1 MMQPNKHVYMSCESS
16 FEEATT
22 VIYGAPFDGTVSN
35 RPGTRFAA
43 DAIRSESYGLET
55 YSPYLNKDLEDV
67 RIMDSGDVDITIG
80 NKVKVL
86 EELEDTARTILN
98 ADKLPFMIGGEHLV
112 TLGPMR
118 AVLEKYPDAM
128 LVQLDAHT
136 DLRDDY
142 MGEPLSHATVVR
154 RIHDLIGDNR
164 IYQYGIRSGTK
175 EEFDWS
181 DTHTIL
187 EKFSIDTLKDLPGII
202 GNTPVYVTIDLDCL
216 DPSIFP
222 GTGTPEPGG
231 LTYRELEPAFKVFEQ
246 LNVVAADIVELSPP
260 YDHSGVSNAVAAK
273 VARELM
279 LAITK

>member
-1 MMQPNKHVYMSCESS
+1 MQPNKHVYMSCEAS
-16 FEEATT
+16 FDEATT

-43 DAIRSESYGLET
+43 DTIRSESYGLET

-98 ADKLPFMIGGEHLV
+98 AGKLPFMIGGEHLV

-154 RIHDLIGDNR
+154 RIYDLIGDNR

>member
-1 MMQPNKHVYMSCESS
+1 MQPNKHVYMSCESS

-55 YSPYLNKDLEDV
+55 YSPYLNKDLENV

-86 EELEDTARTILN
+86 EELEETARTILN

-175 EEFDWS
+175 EEFEWS
-181 DTHTIL
+181 DTHTVL

>member
-1 MMQPNKHVYMSCESS
+1 MQPNKHVYMSCEAS

-22 VIYGAPFDGTVSN
+22 VMYGAPFDGTVSN

-86 EELEDTARTILN
+86 EELEETARTILN
-98 ADKLPFMIGGEHLV
+98 AGKLPFMIGGEHLV

-118 AVLEKYPDAM
+118 AVLEKYPDAI

-154 RIHDLIGDNR
+154 RIHDLVGDNR

-181 DTHTIL
+181 ETHTVL

-202 GNTPVYVTIDLDCL
+202 GNVPVYVTIDLDCL

-231 LTYRELEPAFKVFEQ
+231 LTYKELEPAFKIFEQ

-279 LAITK
+279 LSITK

>member
-1 MMQPNKHVYMSCESS
+1 MMQPNKHVYMSCEAS
-16 FEEATT
+16 FDETTT

-98 ADKLPFMIGGEHLV
+98 AGKLPFMIGGEHLV

>member
-1 MMQPNKHVYMSCESS
+1 MQPNKHVYMSCESS

-55 YSPYLNKDLEDV
+55 YSPFLNKDLEDV

-86 EELEDTARTILN
+86 EELEETARTILN
-98 ADKLPFMIGGEHLV
+98 AGKLPFMIGGEHLV

-187 EKFSIDTLKDLPGII
+187 EKFSIDTLKDLPDII

-231 LTYRELEPAFKVFEQ
+231 LTYRELEPAFRVFEQ

>member
-1 MMQPNKHVYMSCESS
+1 MKANKHVYMSCEAS
-16 FEEATT
+16 FEDATT

-35 RPGTRFAA
+35 RPGTRFAG

-67 RIMDSGDVDITIG
+67 NIIDTGDVDITIG

-98 ADKLPFMIGGEHLV
+98 ANKLPFMIGGEHLV
-112 TLGPMR
+112 TLGPFR
-118 AVLEKYPDAM
+118 AVHEKYPDVV

-154 RIHDLIGDNR
+154 RIHDIVGDGR

-181 DTHTIL
+181 DTHTTL
-187 EKFSIDTLKDLPGII
+187 EKFTINTLKDLPQILGD
-202 GNTPVYVTIDLDCL
+202 TPVYVTIDLDCL

-231 LTYRELEPAFKVFEQ
+231 LTFRELEPAFKVFEQ

-260 YDHSGVSNAVAAK
+260 YDPTGVSNAVAAK

>member
-1 MMQPNKHVYMSCESS
+1 MQPNKHVYMSCESS

-55 YSPYLNKDLEDV
+55 YSPFLNKDLENV

-86 EELEDTARTILN
+86 EELEETARTILN
-98 ADKLPFMIGGEHLV
+98 AGKLPFMIGGEHLV

-187 EKFSIDTLKDLPGII
+187 EKFSIDTLKNLPGII
-202 GNTPVYVTIDLDCL
+202 GNTPVYLTIDLDCL

-231 LTYRELEPAFKVFEQ
+231 LTYRELEPAFRVFEQ

>member
-1 MMQPNKHVYMSCESS
+1 MMQPNKHVYMSCEAS

-55 YSPYLNKDLEDV
+55 YSPFLNKDLEDV

-86 EELEDTARTILN
+86 EELEETARTILN
-98 ADKLPFMIGGEHLV
+98 AGKLPFMIGGEHLV

-118 AVLEKYPDAM
+118 AVLEKYPDTV

-142 MGEPLSHATVVR
+142 MGEPLSHATIVR

-187 EKFSIDTLKDLPGII
+187 EKFSIDTLKNLPGII

-231 LTYRELEPAFKVFEQ
+231 LTYKELEPAFKVFEQ

-279 LAITK
+279 LSITK

>member
-16 FEEATT
+16 FDEATT

-98 ADKLPFMIGGEHLV
+98 AGKLPFMIGGEHLV

-181 DTHTIL
+181 DTHTVL

>member
-1 MMQPNKHVYMSCESS
+1 MQPNKHVYMSCEAS

-98 ADKLPFMIGGEHLV
+98 AGKLPFMIGGEHLV

-118 AVLEKYPDAM
+118 AVLEKYPDAV

-154 RIHDLIGDNR
+154 RIHDLVGDHR

-181 DTHTIL
+181 ETHTVL

-202 GNTPVYVTIDLDCL
+202 GNAPVYVTIDLDCL

-231 LTYRELEPAFKVFEQ
+231 LTYKELEPAFKVFEQ

-273 VARELM
+273 VAREL
-279 LAITK
+279 LLSITK

>member
-1 MMQPNKHVYMSCESS
+1 MQPNKHVYMSCEAS

-55 YSPYLNKDLEDV
+55 YSPFLNKDLEDV

-86 EELEDTARTILN
+86 EELEETARTILN
-98 ADKLPFMIGGEHLV
+98 AGKLPFMIGGEHLV

-118 AVLEKYPDAM
+118 AVLEKYPDTV

-154 RIHDLIGDNR
+154 RIHDFIGDNR

-187 EKFSIDTLKDLPGII
+187 EKFSIDTLKNLPGII

-279 LAITK
+279 LSITK

>member
-1 MMQPNKHVYMSCESS
+1 MQPNKHVYMSCESS
-16 FEEATT
+16 FDEATT

-86 EELEDTARTILN
+86 DELEETARTILN
-98 ADKLPFMIGGEHLV
+98 AGKLPFMIGGEHLV

-118 AVLEKYPDAM
+118 AVLEKYPDTV

-154 RIHDLIGDNR
+154 RIHDLVGDNR

-181 DTHTIL
+181 DTHTVL

-231 LTYRELEPAFKVFEQ
+231 LTYKELEPAFKVFEQ

>member
-1 MMQPNKHVYMSCESS
+1 MQPNKHVYMSCESS
-16 FEEATT
+16 FDEATT

-98 ADKLPFMIGGEHLV
+98 AGKLPFMIGGEHLV

-118 AVLEKYPDAM
+118 AVLEKYPDVM

>member
-1 MMQPNKHVYMSCESS
+1 MQPNKHVYMSCESS
-16 FEEATT
+16 FDEATT

-86 EELEDTARTILN
+86 EELEDTARKILN
-98 ADKLPFMIGGEHLV
+98 AGKLPFMIGGEHLV

-118 AVLEKYPDAM
+118 AVLEKYPDAI

-154 RIHDLIGDNR
+154 RIHDLVGDNR

-181 DTHTIL
+181 ETHTVL

-202 GNTPVYVTIDLDCL
+202 GNAPVYVTIDLDCL

-231 LTYRELEPAFKVFEQ
+231 LTYKELEPAFKVFEQ

-273 VARELM
+273 VAREL
-279 LAITK
+279 LLSITK

>member
-1 MMQPNKHVYMSCESS
+1 MS
-16 FEEATT
+16 
-22 VIYGAPFDGTVSN
+22 VLWIP
-35 RPGTRFAA
+35 
-43 DAIRSESYGLET
+43 
-55 YSPYLNKDLEDV
+55 
-67 RIMDSGDVDITIG
+67 GDVDITIG

-86 EELEDTARTILN
+86 EELEETARTILN
-98 ADKLPFMIGGEHLV
+98 AGKLPFMIGGEHLV

-118 AVLEKYPDAM
+118 AVLEKYPDAI

-154 RIHDLIGDNR
+154 RIHDLVGDNR

-181 DTHTIL
+181 ETHTVL

-202 GNTPVYVTIDLDCL
+202 GNAPVYVTIDLDCL

-222 GTGTPEPGG
+222 GTGTP
-231 LTYRELEPAFKVFEQ
+231 TWWI
-246 LNVVAADIVELSPP
+246 NV
-260 YDHSGVSNAVAAK
+260 
-273 VARELM
+273 
-279 LAITK
+279 

>member
-1 MMQPNKHVYMSCESS
+1 MQPNKHVYMSCESS

-55 YSPYLNKDLEDV
+55 YSPFLNKDLEDV

-86 EELEDTARTILN
+86 EELEETARTILN
-98 ADKLPFMIGGEHLV
+98 AGKLPFMIGGEHLV

-118 AVLEKYPDAM
+118 AVLEKYPDTV

-154 RIHDLIGDNR
+154 RIHDFIGDNR

-181 DTHTIL
+181 EKHTVL
-187 EKFSIDTLKDLPGII
+187 EKFSIDTLKDLPDII
-202 GNTPVYVTIDLDCL
+202 GNAPVYVTIDLDCL

-231 LTYRELEPAFKVFEQ
+231 LTYKELEPAFKVFEQ

-279 LAITK
+279 LSITK

>member
-1 MMQPNKHVYMSCESS
+1 MQPNKHVYMSCEAS
-16 FEEATT
+16 FDETTT

-98 ADKLPFMIGGEHLV
+98 AGKLPFMIGGEHLV

>member
-1 MMQPNKHVYMSCESS
+1 MQPNKHVYMSCESS

-55 YSPYLNKDLEDV
+55 YSPFLNKDLEDV

-86 EELEDTARTILN
+86 EELEETARTILN
-98 ADKLPFMIGGEHLV
+98 AGKLPFMIGGEHLV

-118 AVLEKYPDAM
+118 AVLEKYPDAIF
-128 LVQLDAHT
+128 VQLDAHT

-187 EKFSIDTLKDLPGII
+187 EKFSIDTLKNLPGII

-231 LTYRELEPAFKVFEQ
+231 LTYRELEPAFRVFEQ

>member
-1 MMQPNKHVYMSCESS
+1 MQPNKHVYMSCESS

-55 YSPYLNKDLEDV
+55 YSPFLDKDLEDV

-86 EELEDTARTILN
+86 EELEETARTILN
-98 ADKLPFMIGGEHLV
+98 AGKLPFMIGGEHLV

-187 EKFSIDTLKDLPGII
+187 EKFSIDTLKNLPGII
-202 GNTPVYVTIDLDCL
+202 GNTPVYLTIDLDCL

-231 LTYRELEPAFKVFEQ
+231 LTYRELEPAFRVFEQ

>member
-55 YSPYLNKDLEDV
+55 YSPFLNKDLEDV

-86 EELEDTARTILN
+86 EELEETARTILN
-98 ADKLPFMIGGEHLV
+98 AGKLPFMIGGEHLV

-187 EKFSIDTLKDLPGII
+187 EKFSIDTLKNLPGII
-202 GNTPVYVTIDLDCL
+202 GNTPVYLTIDLDCL

-231 LTYRELEPAFKVFEQ
+231 LTYRELEPAFRVFEQ

>member
-55 YSPYLNKDLEDV
+55 YSPFLNKDLEDV

-86 EELEDTARTILN
+86 EELEETARTILN
-98 ADKLPFMIGGEHLV
+98 AGKLPFMIGGEHLV

-187 EKFSIDTLKDLPGII
+187 EKFSIDTLKDLPDII

-231 LTYRELEPAFKVFEQ
+231 LTYRELEPAFRVFEQ

>member
-1 MMQPNKHVYMSCESS
+1 MMQPNKHVYMSCEAS

-55 YSPYLNKDLEDV
+55 YSPFLNKDLEDV

-86 EELEDTARTILN
+86 EELEETARTILN
-98 ADKLPFMIGGEHLV
+98 AGKLPFMIGGEHLV

-118 AVLEKYPDAM
+118 AVLEKYPDAI

-154 RIHDLIGDNR
+154 RIHDLVGDNR

-181 DTHTIL
+181 ETHTVL

-202 GNTPVYVTIDLDCL
+202 GNAPVYVTIDLDCL

-231 LTYRELEPAFKVFEQ
+231 LTYKELEPAFKVFEQ

-273 VARELM
+273 VAREL
-279 LAITK
+279 LLSITK

>member
-55 YSPYLNKDLEDV
+55 YSPFLNKDLEDV

-86 EELEDTARTILN
+86 EELEETARTILN
-98 ADKLPFMIGGEHLV
+98 AGKLPFMIGGEHLV

-181 DTHTIL
+181 DTHTVL
-187 EKFSIDTLKDLPGII
+187 EKFSIDTLKDLPDII

-231 LTYRELEPAFKVFEQ
+231 LTYRELEPAFRVFEQ

>member
-1 MMQPNKHVYMSCESS
+1 MSCESS

-55 YSPYLNKDLEDV
+55 YSPFLNKDLEDV

-86 EELEDTARTILN
+86 EELEETARTILN
-98 ADKLPFMIGGEHLV
+98 AGKLPFMIGGEHLV

-187 EKFSIDTLKDLPGII
+187 EKFSIDTLKNLPGII

-231 LTYRELEPAFKVFEQ
+231 LTYRELEPAFRVFEQ

>member
-16 FEEATT
+16 FDEATT

-98 ADKLPFMIGGEHLV
+98 AGKLPFMIGGEHLV

-118 AVLEKYPDAM
+118 AVLEKYPDVM

>member
-16 FEEATT
+16 FDEATT

-55 YSPYLNKDLEDV
+55 YSPFLNKDLEDV

-86 EELEDTARTILN
+86 EELEETARTILN
-98 ADKLPFMIGGEHLV
+98 ASKLPFMIGGEHLV

-181 DTHTIL
+181 DTHTVL

>member
-1 MMQPNKHVYMSCESS
+1 MKANKHVYMSCEAS
-16 FEEATT
+16 FEDAAT

-35 RPGTRFAA
+35 RPGTRFAG

-67 RIMDSGDVDITIG
+67 NIIDTGDVDITIG

-98 ADKLPFMIGGEHLV
+98 ANKLPFMIGGEHLV
-112 TLGPMR
+112 TLGPFR
-118 AVLEKYPDAM
+118 AVHEKYPDVV

-154 RIHDLIGDNR
+154 RIHDIVGDGR

-175 EEFDWS
+175 EEFVWS
-181 DTHTIL
+181 DTHTTL
-187 EKFSIDTLKDLPGII
+187 EKFTINTLKDLPQILGD
-202 GNTPVYVTIDLDCL
+202 TPVYVTIDLDCL

-231 LTYRELEPAFKVFEQ
+231 LTFRELEPAFKVFEQ

-260 YDHSGVSNAVAAK
+260 YDPTGVSNAVAAK

>member
-16 FEEATT
+16 FDEATT

-86 EELEDTARTILN
+86 EELEETARTILN
-98 ADKLPFMIGGEHLV
+98 AGKLPFMIGGEHLV

-118 AVLEKYPDAM
+118 AVLEKYPDVM

-154 RIHDLIGDNR
+154 RIYDLIGDNR

-181 DTHTIL
+181 DTHTVL

>member
-1 MMQPNKHVYMSCESS
+1 MQPNKHVYMSCESS

-55 YSPYLNKDLEDV
+55 YSPFLNKDLEDV

-86 EELEDTARTILN
+86 EELEETARTILN
-98 ADKLPFMIGGEHLV
+98 AGKLPFMIGGEHLV

-187 EKFSIDTLKDLPGII
+187 EKFSIDTLKNLPGII

-231 LTYRELEPAFKVFEQ
+231 LTYRELEPAFRVFEQ

-273 VARELM
+273 VTRELM

>member
-1 MMQPNKHVYMSCESS
+1 MKPNKHVYMSCEAS

-67 RIMDSGDVDITIG
+67 NIIDTGDVDITIG

-98 ADKLPFMIGGEHLV
+98 AGKLPFMIGGEHLV
-112 TLGPMR
+112 TLGPFH
-118 AVLEKYPDAM
+118 AVHEKYPDVV

-154 RIHDLIGDNR
+154 RIHDITGDNR

-181 DTHTIL
+181 DTHTTL
-187 EKFSIDTLKDLPGII
+187 EKFSIDTLKDLPGLI
-202 GNTPVYVTIDLDCL
+202 GDTPVYVTIDLDCL

-231 LTYRELEPAFKVFEQ
+231 LTYKELEPAFKVFEQ

>member
-1 MMQPNKHVYMSCESS
+1 MQPNKHVYMSCEAS
-16 FEEATT
+16 FDEATT

-55 YSPYLNKDLEDV
+55 YSPYLNKDLKDV

-98 ADKLPFMIGGEHLV
+98 AGKLPFMIGGEHLV

-136 DLRDDY
+136 DLGDDIWGNHYLTQQSYAVY
-142 MGEPLSHATVVR
+142 MTLLVITESINTVFVQVRKKSLTGATHIR
-154 RIHDLIGDNR
+154 YLRNSQSIH
-164 IYQYGIRSGTK
+164 
-175 EEFDWS
+175 
-181 DTHTIL
+181 
-187 EKFSIDTLKDLPGII
+187 
-202 GNTPVYVTIDLDCL
+202 
-216 DPSIFP
+216 
-222 GTGTPEPGG
+222 
-231 LTYRELEPAFKVFEQ
+231 
-246 LNVVAADIVELSPP
+246 
-260 YDHSGVSNAVAAK
+260 
-273 VARELM
+273 
-279 LAITK
+279 

>member
-1 MMQPNKHVYMSCESS
+1 MKPNKYVYMSCDAS
-16 FEEATT
+16 FEDATT

-55 YSPYLNKDLEDV
+55 YSPYLDKDLEDV
-67 RIMDSGDVDITIG
+67 NIIDTGDVDITIG

-86 EELEDTARTILN
+86 EELEDTARVIIN
-98 ADKLPFMIGGEHLV
+98 ANKLPFMLGGEHLV
-112 TLGPMR
+112 TLGPFR
-118 AVLEKYPDAM
+118 AVHEKYPDVV

-142 MGEPLSHATVVR
+142 MGESLSHATVVR
-154 RIHDLIGDNR
+154 RIHDIVGDNR
-164 IYQYGIRSGTK
+164 IFQFGIRSGTK

-181 DTHTIL
+181 NTHTTL
-187 EKFSIDTLKDLPGII
+187 EKFSIDTLNDLPNILG
-202 GNTPVYVTIDLDCL
+202 GTPVYVTIDLDCL

-231 LTYRELEPAFKVFEQ
+231 LTYKELEPAFKVFEQ

>member
-1 MMQPNKHVYMSCESS
+1 MQPNKHVYMSCEAS

-67 RIMDSGDVDITIG
+67 HIMDSGDVDITIG

-98 ADKLPFMIGGEHLV
+98 AGKLPFMIGGEHLV

-118 AVLEKYPDAM
+118 AVLEKYPDAI

-154 RIHDLIGDNR
+154 RIHDLVGDHR

-181 DTHTIL
+181 ETHTVL

-202 GNTPVYVTIDLDCL
+202 GNAPVYVTIDLDCL

-231 LTYRELEPAFKVFEQ
+231 LTYKELEPAFKVFEQ

-273 VARELM
+273 VAREL
-279 LAITK
+279 LLSITK

>member
-1 MMQPNKHVYMSCESS
+1 MQPNKHVYMSCEAS

-55 YSPYLNKDLEDV
+55 YSPFLNKDLEDV

-86 EELEDTARTILN
+86 EELEETARTILN
-98 ADKLPFMIGGEHLV
+98 AGKLPFMIGGEHLV

-118 AVLEKYPDAM
+118 AVLEKYPDTV

-142 MGEPLSHATVVR
+142 MGEPLSHATIVR

-187 EKFSIDTLKDLPGII
+187 EKFSIDTLKNLPGII

-231 LTYRELEPAFKVFEQ
+231 LTYKELEPAFKVFEQ

-279 LAITK
+279 LSITK

>member
-1 MMQPNKHVYMSCESS
+1 MQPNKHVYMSCESS
-16 FEEATT
+16 FDEATT

-67 RIMDSGDVDITIG
+67 RIMDSGDVEITIG

-98 ADKLPFMIGGEHLV
+98 AGKLPFMIGGEHLV

-118 AVLEKYPDAM
+118 AVLEKYPDAI

-154 RIHDLIGDNR
+154 RIHDLVGDHR

-175 EEFDWS
+175 EEFVWS
-181 DTHTIL
+181 ETHTVL

-202 GNTPVYVTIDLDCL
+202 GNAPVYVTIDLDCL

-231 LTYRELEPAFKVFEQ
+231 LTYKELEPAFKVFEQ

-273 VARELM
+273 VAREL
-279 LAITK
+279 LLSITK

>member
-1 MMQPNKHVYMSCESS
+1 MQPNKHVYMSCESS
-16 FEEATT
+16 FDEATT

-67 RIMDSGDVDITIG
+67 PIMDSGDVDITIG

-98 ADKLPFMIGGEHLV
+98 AGKLPFMIGGEHLV

-181 DTHTIL
+181 DTHTVL

>member
-1 MMQPNKHVYMSCESS
+1 MQPNKHVYMSCESS
-16 FEEATT
+16 FDEATT

-55 YSPYLNKDLEDV
+55 YSPFLNKDLEDV

-98 ADKLPFMIGGEHLV
+98 AGKLPFMIGGEHLV

-181 DTHTIL
+181 DTHTVL

>member
-181 DTHTIL
+181 DTHTVL

>member
-1 MMQPNKHVYMSCESS
+1 MQPNKHVYMSCESS
-16 FEEATT
+16 FDEATT

-98 ADKLPFMIGGEHLV
+98 AGKLPFMIGGEHLV

>member
-1 MMQPNKHVYMSCESS
+1 MQPNKHVYMSCESS
-16 FEEATT
+16 FDEATT
-22 VIYGAPFDGTVSN
+22 VMYGAPFDGTVSN

-98 ADKLPFMIGGEHLV
+98 AGKLPFMIGGEHLV
-112 TLGPMR
+112 TLAPMR
-118 AVLEKYPDAM
+118 AVLEKYPDAI

-154 RIHDLIGDNR
+154 RIHDLVGDNR

-181 DTHTIL
+181 ETHTVL

-202 GNTPVYVTIDLDCL
+202 GNAPVYVTIDLDCL

-231 LTYRELEPAFKVFEQ
+231 LTYKELEPAFKVFEQ

-273 VARELM
+273 VAREL
-279 LAITK
+279 LLSITK